1 MIELVEV
8 HKSYGS
14 VKAVDGVSFAVDSGE
29 IFGLLGP
36 NGAGK
41 TTILK
46 ILTGYHFADS
56 GSARVARQDI
66 CSHPLSVKQKL
77 GYLPENAP
85 LYNDFTVAEYLR
97 FVARARRVPSERQQ
111 RRCAFAIQQCG
122 LQDVVQRPIA
132 ELSRGFRQRTGL
144 AQAILHDPE
153 ILILDEPTSGL
164 DPNQILEIR
173 RLIRTLGRSKTVI
186 LSTHIMQE
194 VEAVCD
200 RVLILNKGRIAATGT
215 AAQIS
220 AEFAG
225 GERFAISVIAPAG
238 TDQRVF
244 DDIERLAGVQHVQI
258 SRLERTVRISA
269 EVSLEPPA
277 ATGGGQ
283 DDSAAEPDLRNAID
297 YDAGAALFDW
307 AVARG
312 VRIAELRP
320 LRRSLEELFVELTR

>member
-244 DDIERLAGVQHVQI
+244 DDIERLAGVQQVQI

-283 DDSAAEPDLRNAID
+283 DGSAAEPDLRNAID

>member
-29 IFGLLGP
+29 IVGLLGP

-56 GSARVARQDI
+56 GSARVALHDI
-66 CSHPLSVKQKL
+66 CSHPILVKQAL

-111 RRCAFAIQQCG
+111 QRCASAIRQCG
-122 LQDVVQRPIA
+122 LEEVVQRPIA

-225 GERFAISVIAPAG
+225 AERFAISVIAPAG
-238 TDQRVF
+238 TDQRLF
-244 DDIERLAGVQHVQI
+244 DDIERLVGVQQVRI
-258 SRLERTVRISA
+258 SRQERTVRISA
-269 EVSLEPPA
+269 EVALEPPA
-277 ATGGGQ
+277 AGGGRQ
-283 DDSAAEPDLRNAID
+283 DGSAGESELRSAID
-297 YDAGAALFDW
+297 YDGGAALFDW

-312 VRIAELRP
+312 VRIAELKP

>member
-29 IFGLLGP
+29 IIGLLGP

-97 FVARARRVPSERQQ
+97 FVAQARRVPSDRQQ
-111 RRCAFAIQQCG
+111 QRCAFAIQQCG

-225 GERFAISVIAPAG
+225 GERFAVSVIAPAG

-244 DDIERLAGVQHVQI
+244 DDIERLAGVQHVRI

-283 DDSAAEPDLRNAID
+283 DGSAAEPDLRNAID
-297 YDAGAALFDW
+297 YDGGAALFDW

>member
-56 GSARVARQDI
+56 GSARVARHDI
-66 CSHPLSVKQKL
+66 CSHPISVKQKL

-283 DDSAAEPDLRNAID
+283 DGSAAEPDLRNAID